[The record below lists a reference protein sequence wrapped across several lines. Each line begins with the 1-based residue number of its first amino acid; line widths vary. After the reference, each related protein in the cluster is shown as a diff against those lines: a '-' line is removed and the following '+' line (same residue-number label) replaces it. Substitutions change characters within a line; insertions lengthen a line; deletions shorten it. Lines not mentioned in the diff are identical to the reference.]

1 MDSYVII
8 STERLAL
15 QVFGRCP
22 IALCATCD
30 IDGCGKM
37 SLQANIFPYGRITS
51 RTSKALKM
59 PRVSENIES
68 QYCGD
73 IPPPALLRYHRSS
86 VNGSNILWY
95 ERRFILMRLF
105 PAYRRIAFC
114 GESGVFGRNP
124 WNFPGQQKDRGAMA
138 KSTEI
143 S

>member
-51 RTSKALKM
+51 RASKALKM

-95 ERRFILMRLF
+95 EREFIFCDFSRHTVGSLF
-105 PAYRRIAFC
+105 VENPAF
-114 GESGVFGRNP
+114 SGGTLGILRVSKKIEELWRNLL
-124 WNFPGQQKDRGAMA
+124 K
-138 KSTEI
+138 
-143 S
+143 

>member
-37 SLQANIFPYGRITS
+37 SLQANIFPYGIITS

-68 QYCGD
+68 QYYGD
-73 IPPPALLRYHRSS
+73 IPPPALLWYNKHSKTCFASLWAVPMEQNMVSINLRYDK
-86 VNGSNILWY
+86 I
-95 ERRFILMRLF
+95 
-105 PAYRRIAFC
+105 
-114 GESGVFGRNP
+114 
-124 WNFPGQQKDRGAMA
+124 
-138 KSTEI
+138 
-143 S
+143 

>member
-51 RTSKALKM
+51 RASTALKM
-59 PRVSENIES
+59 PRVSENIAS

-73 IPPPALLRYHRSS
+73 IPPLALLRCHRSS

-95 ERRFILMRLF
+95 EREFIFCDFF
-105 PAYRRIAFC
+105 PAYRRVGFFV
-114 GESGVFGRNP
+114 ENPTFSGGVHE
-124 WNFPGQQKDRGAMA
+124 NFRGS
-138 KSTEI
+138 KKTDDTKYI
-143 S
+143 KIY

>member
-51 RTSKALKM
+51 RASTALKM
-59 PRVSENIES
+59 PRVSENIAS

-73 IPPPALLRYHRSS
+73 IPPPAF
-86 VNGSNILWY
+86 LWY
-95 ERRFILMRLF
+95 NKRRVQRTESREQRAEGKGQRAEGNAKRLL
-105 PAYRRIAFC
+105 IT
-114 GESGVFGRNP
+114 S
-124 WNFPGQQKDRGAMA
+124 
-138 KSTEI
+138 EI
-143 S
+143 QRLKI

>member
-51 RTSKALKM
+51 RASTALKM
-59 PRVSENIES
+59 PRVSENIAS

-73 IPPPALLRYHRSS
+73 IPPPTLLCYHKKTCFAGLLVLPYRALRKLC
-86 VNGSNILWY
+86 Y
-95 ERRFILMRLF
+95 ESLHDT
-105 PAYRRIAFC
+105 P
-114 GESGVFGRNP
+114 
-124 WNFPGQQKDRGAMA
+124 
-138 KSTEI
+138 
-143 S
+143 